1 MASGKSRKLLEPG
14 THAPDFR
21 LPQLNGG
28 EISLREIAA
37 NGPALIAFFKISCP
51 VCQLTFPFIERI
63 HTPAKLPV
71 YGISQN
77 DADDTRGFAQRF
89 GVNFPVLL
97 DTKQSGFAIS
107 NAFGISSV
115 PTMFLIERDGTIS
128 RVFVGWRKQEID
140 WLAAKAG
147 VSAFRK
153 GENLPEWKAG

>member
-1 MASGKSRKLLEPG
+1 MASGKPRHLLEPG
-14 THAPDFR
+14 TLSPGFR

-28 EISLREIAA
+28 EISLQEIAA

-51 VCQLTFPFIERI
+51 VCQLTFPFLERI
-63 HTPAKLPV
+63 HTPGKLPV

-77 DADDTRGFAQRF
+77 DAADTRGFAQRC

-107 NAFGISSV
+107 NAFGISNV

-147 VSAFRK
+147 VSAFRQ
-153 GENLPEWKAG
+153 GENVPEWKAG